1 MAWHAGES
9 TRAKVFWISSFRGLC
24 DVVRD
29 GWRDTAIRPN
39 QIFAASLPNS
49 PLRPEQQSAVV
60 EVVRRE
66 LLTPYGLRTLSRN
79 DGGYRGHYS
88 GDQKWRGQ
96 GHRGG
101 NLTFVSRHCRKRRWV
116 PEWAT

>member
-88 GDQKWRGQ
+88 GDQKWRDSTYHNGM
-96 GHRGG
+96 
-101 NLTFVSRHCRKRRWV
+101 VW
-116 PEWAT
+116 P